1 MKKLSLFF
9 ISLLVSIAGF
19 SENLDVTVG
28 SLKYTIDTDAHTA
41 TVTGT
46 TDESM
51 MGWQS
56 EVYYAK
62 SLVIPESITVD
73 GTNYA
78 VTAIGDNAFKECEG
92 YRYLT
97 IPGSVVSI
105 GNYAFYKNTLDELII
120 PEGVKTIGEYAFAFS
135 YIARWIDLPSTLTS
149 IGDYAFHNMYDL
161 SVINSH
167 LENLFEL
174 ANDARNIFDDAT
186 INSLKNVFVNGH
198 GRSDNDFSHCKTT
211 LYVPSGLKT
220 TYNNTTGWSLYEN
233 VVEGNV
239 KKATVNN
246 VDYIYSPSTQKASV
260 FRGGHSLT
268 SVEIPAQITIE
279 GTNYE
284 VEGIWDYALRGG
296 VESDYDDSSTS
307 SFCPYLRSVK
317 IAEGVKHIGY
327 SSFLIFKGKIVLPST
342 INSLDKSA
350 LNMSSGSIISNI
362 QTPFETIDWLILDN
376 NDITLYVP
384 QGKKEAYAGTQGW
397 SRFNAILETSA
408 DNESET
414 LFAAKDDNTVV
425 IVSNESTNASVEIP
439 GAIGGKEVS
448 EIGANAFVGQTGV
461 TDIVLPETEK
471 ALELGTNALK
481 IDDDHVATV
490 HVPLSLLGAYALDE
504 QLQQNYEAGKVV
516 ATVTA
521 PNKYWTFSSSVNVVV
536 PEGVSVYICKS
547 INGSDISIVEL
558 TDAELTVGDKKV
570 IKANNGVLIS
580 SVSGNAYDLV
590 ANAGEQASG
599 TPPATG
605 NANSY
610 TGNKLVPVI
619 ESETYDS
626 GEYYMLYE
634 GEFVSIK
641 AGDTTKTPAGR
652 ALLKK

>member
-1 MKKLSLFF
+1 MKKVTLLFVFLLTSL
-9 ISLLVSIAGF
+9 AGF

-28 SLKYTIDTDAHTA
+28 TLKYTIDTNAHTA

-56 EVYYAK
+56 KVYYAK

-105 GNYAFYKNTLDELII
+105 GNYAFYKNTLDEIII

-174 ANDARNIFDDAT
+174 AYDARNIFDAET
-186 INSLKNVFVNGH
+186 INALKNDFVNGH
-198 GRSDNDFSHCKTT
+198 GLSNLGHCKTT

-327 SSFLIFKGKIVLPST
+327 SSFLSFEGKIVLPST

-350 LNMSSGSIISNI
+350 LNMNSGSIISNI
-362 QTPFETIDWLILDN
+362 QTPFETIDWLILEN
-376 NDITLYVP
+376 NDVTLYVP
-384 QGKKEAYAGTQGW
+384 QGKKDAYSSLQSW
-397 SRFNAILETSA
+397 NRFKSILETSV

-414 LFAAKDDNTVV
+414 LYAEKDDNTVA
-425 IVSNESTNASVEIP
+425 IVSNESTDASVDIP
-439 GAIGGKEVS
+439 KQLNGKDVS
-448 EIGANAFVGQTGV
+448 EISANAFAGKTGV

-490 HVPLSLLGAYALDE
+490 HVPLSLLVDYALNE
-504 QLQQNYEAGKVV
+504 ELKQNFEAGKVV
-516 ATVTA
+516 ATITA
-521 PNKYWTFSSSVNVVV
+521 PNQYWTFSSGVDVLV
-536 PEGVSVYICKS
+536 PDGVKVYICKA
-547 INGSDISIVEL
+547 INGSDIQIVEL
-558 TDAELTVGDKKV
+558 TDAELTVDGKKV

-580 SVSGNAYDLV
+580 STSGNAYDLV
-590 ANAGEQASG
+590 AKSGAQASG
-599 TPPATG
+599 TIPAAFD

-610 TGNKLVPVI
+610 EGNKLVPVVR
-619 ESETYDS
+619 SQNYDPDQ
-626 GEYYMLYE
+626 YYMLYN
-634 GEFVSIK
+634 GGFVKI
-641 AGDTTKTPAGR
+641 ADGDVSKTPACR